1 MMTTHSPLSIH
12 LCGKGFILD
21 EEEHIEYM
29 KDVLKSAKSELPTLK
44 LQLISLVRFMRAA
57 GYEPEDEQVPIRFKL
72 VKPIKDF
79 PLEVNIDKA
88 VKLHNMGFFWKTT
101 AGYVVPTGYSFA
113 RVYRV
118 LDEACK
124 QKVVKQIY
132 LQWSK
137 KRKEW
142 IVNKHQVE
150 FQED

>member
-1 MMTTHSPLSIH
+1 MTE
-12 LCGKGFILD
+12 D
-21 EEEHIEYM
+21 EYIEYTRSVIQNS
-29 KDVLKSAKSELPTLK
+29 KEELPTLK
-44 LQLISLVRFMRAA
+44 LQLVSLVRFMRAA
-57 GYEPEDEQVPIRFKL
+57 GYEPENEEVPIRFKL
-72 VKPIKDF
+72 ARPTKDY
-79 PLEVNIDKA
+79 PLDVNIDKA

-124 QKVVKQIY
+124 QKVVKQVY